1 MAYIN
6 QEEKKQIAPVVKA
19 ILKEYGQKGTLSIR
33 HHSELVLKLKDVAGM
48 FKFNDEFEEK
58 WGKNINEYWF
68 HEHYEDQPVVVE
80 MLNKLFTALKG
91 ENYFNHDDAM
101 TDYFHRKHYV
111 DIDIYPAEVK

>member
-19 ILKEYGQKGTLSIR
+19 ILKEYGQKGTLGIR
-33 HHSELVLKLKDVAGM
+33 NHSTIVLKLKDIAGM
-48 FKFNDEFEEK
+48 FKFNDEFEAK
-58 WGKNINEYWF
+58 WGKDINPYWF
-68 HEHYEDQPVVVE
+68 QDHYAEQPVVVE
-80 MLNKLFTALKG
+80 MLDKLFTALKG

-111 DIDIYPAEVK
+111 DIEVYPVEVK